1 MMAAPSTTGGI
12 EMVMPRMSSSRLPL
26 AAAATAMT
34 LSRLITASATM
45 TTHTACQIDAEA
57 AMPASCSDFS
67 GRTSLMAIH
76 MSSALPAS
84 ISKGMR
90 SRNTMMTA
98 KMILRTMAASVPSP
112 MPQRRFSGGRPRQA
126 SAITSALSPPSTMLM
141 VMISMSASQNP
152 GETTSSISLA
162 LGDACDV
169 GRPSEIG
176 NGTRDQRP
184 QQHDDG
190 ERGDRPDERVG
201 EEHHEIAVAGDHCLA
216 EGGLRNLAEHQ
227 RHHKRRKRVVELFED
242 IADDAEDQHQ
252 QDVEIGIGD
261 RE

>member
-1 MMAAPSTTGGI
+1 MIAAPSTTGGI

-45 TTHTACQIDAEA
+45 TTHTACQIEAEA

-67 GRTSLMAIH
+67 GSTSLMAIH
-76 MSSALPAS
+76 ISSALPAS
-84 ISKGMR
+84 ISKGTR
-90 SRNTMMTA
+90 SRNTMTTA
-98 KMILRTMAASVPSP
+98 KMILRTMAASVPNA
-112 MPQRRFSGGRPRQA
+112 MPQRRFCGGRPRQA
-126 SAITSALSPPSTMLM
+126 SAITSALSPLSTMLM
-141 VMISMSASQNP
+141 VMISSSASQKP
-152 GETTSSISLA
+152 GETASSISLA

-190 ERGDRPDERVG
+190 ERGDRADQWIG
-201 EEHHEIAVAGDHCLA
+201 EEHHEIAVACDHCLA
-216 EGGLRNLAEHQ
+216 EGGLRHLAEHQ
-227 RHHKRRKRVVELFED
+227 RQHQGRERVVELLEH
-242 IADDAEDQHQ
+242 IADDAEDQ
-252 QDVEIGIGD
+252 
-261 RE
+261 